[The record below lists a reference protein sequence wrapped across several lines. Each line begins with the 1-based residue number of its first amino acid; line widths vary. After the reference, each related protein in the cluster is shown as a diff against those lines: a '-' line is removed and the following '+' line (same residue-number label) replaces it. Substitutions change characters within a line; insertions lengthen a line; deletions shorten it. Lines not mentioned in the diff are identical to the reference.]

1 MNQLAS
7 SAQLRAAFLRWA
19 LVLVPLVV
27 LMGFVSGRAS
37 QSGPQSAWF
46 AALVKPALFPPPAAF
61 GIVWG
66 VLYVLMGLAAAWVA
80 ASRGAEGRGIALAA
94 FCVQLPINLAWSPLF
109 FGMHQ
114 ISGALWLI
122 VGLAVAVLVTVV
134 LFWRVRPGAALLL
147 APYLA
152 WVIFAGVLNWQFL
165 QLNPAADGAQGGAPV
180 TRVIF

>member
-7 SAQLRAAFLRWA
+7 SGQLRASFLRWA

-37 QSGPQSAWF
+37 SAGPDSAWF
-46 AALVKPALFPPPAAF
+46 SALVKPALFPPPATF

-94 FCVQLPINLAWSPLF
+94 FFVQLPINLAWSPLF

-114 ISGALWLI
+114 ISGALWLLL
-122 VGLAVAVLVTVV
+122 GLAVAVLITLV
-134 LFWRVRPGAALLL
+134 LFSRVRAGAGLLL
-147 APYLA
+147 VPYLA

-165 QLNPAADGAQGGAPV
+165 QLNPAADGVQGGAPV